1 MKAMLSPYDDRLRAL
16 IQRLVRDAARGA
28 AVASLVPFASACSTS
43 STASDASDASASAP
57 SDAGKPL
64 GDATTATGDGA
75 SDEPTDACSGA
86 LVPAD
91 GPSDGSGCEYYQR
104 IACGLPASV
113 RDHDGSLD
121 GCLVYLGICYSWCTQ
136 YGEAVAGCS
145 VVECDDAG
153 NIAEGPVTIDC
164 VSSTPQCTGTVGR
177 RPRGLRDA
185 PARASKDA
193 VGAWLAECARLE
205 AASVR
210 AFRDLRAEL
219 ASLGA
224 PRSLVARAGE
234 SARDEVRHARVMS
247 RLARARGATPA
258 RATATATAT
267 KSTTPTTT
275 RAARLAELA
284 RDNAVEGCVRETFGA
299 VVATWQSMHATDA
312 RVARAMKAIA
322 RDETRHAAL
331 AWAIASWLDGELD
344 ARSRAEVRR
353 ATSRALDAL
362 RCDVVRTD
370 VAMARELGIPA
381 GEPGG
386 RLVDALAA
394 MAAFATLDAGLGA
407 PFTPRASA
415 RPAASRAAPSA
426 RRDSTS
432 APRTR
437 RRTASRAP
445 AAETLPPR

>member
-1 MKAMLSPYDDRLRAL
+1 MKAMLAPYDARLRAL

-28 AVASLVPFASACSTS
+28 TVASLVPFASACSTGS
-43 STASDASDASASAP
+43 SSSEAPDASASTTGP
-57 SDAGKPL
+57 SDAGKPP
-64 GDATTATGDGA
+64 GDATTATSDGA

-91 GPSDGSGCEYYQR
+91 GPNDGSGCEYYQR
-104 IACGLPASV
+104 SACGLPASV

-153 NIAEGPVTIDC
+153 NIAQGPITIDC
-164 VSSTPQCTGTVGR
+164 VSSTPQCAGTVGR

-185 PARASKDA
+185 PARRSQDA

-210 AFRDLRAEL
+210 AFRDLGAEL

-224 PRSLVARAGE
+224 PRSLVARARE
-234 SARDEVRHARVMS
+234 SARDEIRHARVMA
-247 RLARARGATPA
+247 RLARARGATPTGA
-258 RATATATAT
+258 RATATTAQA
-267 KSTTPTTT
+267 TT
-275 RAARLAELA
+275 RASRLGELA
-284 RDNAVEGCVRETFGA
+284 RENAVEGCVRETFGA

-312 RVARAMKAIA
+312 RVARAMRTIA

-344 ARSRAEVRR
+344 ARGRAEVRR
-353 ATSRALDAL
+353 ATARALDAL

-370 VAMARELGIPA
+370 VAMARELGVPA

-386 RLVDALAA
+386 RLVDALS
-394 MAAFATLDAGLGA
+394 AFAADLGP

-415 RPAASRAAPSA
+415 RPAASPAAPSA
-426 RRDSTS
+426 PRDSTS
-432 APRTR
+432 ASRTR
-437 RRTASRAP
+437 LRRASP
-445 AAETLPPR
+445 

>member
-1 MKAMLSPYDDRLRAL
+1 M
-16 IQRLVRDAARGA
+16 
-28 AVASLVPFASACSTS
+28 C
-43 STASDASDASASAP
+43 
-57 SDAGKPL
+57 
-64 GDATTATGDGA
+64 TG
-75 SDEPTDACSGA
+75 P

-91 GPSDGSGCEYYQR
+91 GPNDGSGCEYYQTS
-104 IACGLPASV
+104 ACGLPASV

-121 GCLVYLGICYSWCTQ
+121 GCLVYLGICYTWCTQ

-153 NIAEGPVTIDC
+153 TIAEGPVTIDC
-164 VSSTPQCTGTVGR
+164 VSSTPQCAGTVGR

-185 PARASKDA
+185 PARPSQDA

-210 AFRDLRAEL
+210 AFRDLGAEL

-247 RLARARGATPA
+247 RLARARGATPTRA
-258 RATATATAT
+258 RTAATRAHA
-267 KSTTPTTT
+267 TT

-284 RDNAVEGCVRETFGA
+284 RENAVEGCVRETFGA

-312 RVARAMKAIA
+312 RVARAMRKIA

-344 ARSRAEVRR
+344 ARGRAEVRR
-353 ATSRALDAL
+353 ATARALDAL

-370 VAMARELGIPA
+370 VAVARELGVPA

-386 RLVDALAA
+386 RLVHALAA
-394 MAAFATLDAGLGA
+394 FTALGAGLGA
-407 PFTPRASA
+407 PLTPRASA
-415 RPAASRAAPSA
+415 RSATSRAAPSA
-426 RRDSTS
+426 PRDSTS
-432 APRTR
+432 ASRTR
-437 RRTASRAP
+437 PRTASPAP
-445 AAETLPPR
+445 AWGTPRPR